1 MKEKK
6 LDLCRD
12 QVTSVFFQFLI
23 PSIGATLVNS
33 IYILGDT
40 ILVGRGVGSMGIA
53 ALNLLLPVF
62 SLFFAT
68 GMMFGVGGSVLFSF
82 DNGRKDEAAAREHFS
97 AALNCDNGYFL

>member
-40 ILVGRGVGSMGIA
+40 ILVGRGVGSME
-53 ALNLLLPVF
+53 LQL
-62 SLFFAT
+62 
-68 GMMFGVGGSVLFSF
+68 
-82 DNGRKDEAAAREHFS
+82 
-97 AALNCDNGYFL
+97 

>member
-1 MKEKK
+1 MQRSG
-6 LDLCRD
+6 DLC
-12 QVTSVFFQFLI
+12 VFQFLI

-62 SLFFAT
+62 SLF
-68 GMMFGVGGSVLFSF
+68 LPQ
-82 DNGRKDEAAAREHFS
+82 E
-97 AALNCDNGYFL
+97 

>member
-1 MKEKK
+1 MQRFDK
-6 LDLCRD
+6 LCIFSISD
-12 QVTSVFFQFLI
+12 

-62 SLFFAT
+62 SLF
-68 GMMFGVGGSVLFSF
+68 LPQ
-82 DNGRKDEAAAREHFS
+82 ECCLE
-97 AALNCDNGYFL
+97 

>member
-1 MKEKK
+1 MKEKH

-12 QVTSVFFQFLI
+12 SVNSVFFQFLI

-53 ALNLLLPVF
+53 GPEFAASGVF
-62 SLFFAT
+62 SVFCHRNAVWSRWKRF
-68 GMMFGVGGSVLFSF
+68 V
-82 DNGRKDEAAAREHFS
+82 
-97 AALNCDNGYFL
+97 FL